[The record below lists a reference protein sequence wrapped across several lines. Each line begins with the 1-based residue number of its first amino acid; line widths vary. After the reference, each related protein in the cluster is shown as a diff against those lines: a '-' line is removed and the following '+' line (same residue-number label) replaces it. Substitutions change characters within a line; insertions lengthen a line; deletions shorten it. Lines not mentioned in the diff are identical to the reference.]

1 MQTKGFILRRFR
13 KLRLQ
18 AGYTQQELADEASIE
33 LRAVINIEKGHGCYR
48 KTLERCAKALGK
60 EPHVF
65 LQEAS

>member
-1 MQTKGFILRRFR
+1 MKTKGFVLRRFQH
-13 KLRLQ
+13 LRVK
-18 AGYTQQELADEASIE
+18 AGYTQQEFADEASIE